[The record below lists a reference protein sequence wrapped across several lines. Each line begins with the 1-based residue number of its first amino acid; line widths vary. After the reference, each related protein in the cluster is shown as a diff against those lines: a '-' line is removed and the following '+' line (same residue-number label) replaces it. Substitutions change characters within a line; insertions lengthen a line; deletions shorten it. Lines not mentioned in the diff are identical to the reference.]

1 MLERK
6 QFEKF
11 KKKRIL
17 FGSKNEASV
26 AAAQTVVPWVA
37 TKGSKSDSKASCRN
51 KHVYS
56 LVYKSVL
63 VPIAHEYEGV
73 IFPPAFK
80 NIIYTETPVCILLK
94 RKGVWVIV
102 AGCLFY

>member
-11 KKKRIL
+11 KKRIL
-17 FGSKNEASV
+17 FGPKNKASI

-63 VPIAHEYEGV
+63 VPIADEYEGV
-73 IFPPAFK
+73 IFPSVFK
-80 NIIYTETPVCILLK
+80 HNVYRDTSLHFTET
-94 RKGVWVIV
+94 
-102 AGCLFY
+102 